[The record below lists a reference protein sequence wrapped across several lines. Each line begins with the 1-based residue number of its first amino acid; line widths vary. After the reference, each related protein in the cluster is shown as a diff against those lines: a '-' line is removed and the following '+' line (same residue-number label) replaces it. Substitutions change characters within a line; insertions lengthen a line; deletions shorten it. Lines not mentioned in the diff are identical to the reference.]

1 MNVFDIV
8 NSLSS
13 TKKLTFE
20 ENDPE
25 MEKEY
30 HSFLVNKAFSYYPDT
45 IMHSNEMNLRPFI
58 SKRMQHNYYHNSLRS
73 RKRYTKWLKKTKN
86 EDIELIQK
94 YFNFSKKKAIEALK
108 ILSDKDISCIRE
120 EMSEGGAQT

>member
-58 SKRMQHNYYHNSLRS
+58 SKRMQHDYYYNSLRS
-73 RKRYTKWLKKTKN
+73 RKRYTKWMKKTKD
-86 EDIELIQK
+86 EDVEIIQK
-94 YFNFSKKKAIEALK
+94 YFNYSKKKALQALEVLTKKDIEAIQSEL
-108 ILSDKDISCIRE
+108 
-120 EMSEGGAQT
+120 SEGGTQT